1 MLSCM
6 KAFLRLSFYDI
17 SINFS
22 QVHILANIKKLCSGY
37 RKTTKNLERINIA
50 VTANEN
56 IFQYWKMHLIAYD
69 MKSSLNLLTD
79 QYKSW
84 RNYLVLEHLY
94 NNFWIKNLFRNVIK
108 ILSCA
113 NSITYKLFMFMNHYT
128 FCIGC
133 NDKFKNK
140 HRLIHKPLKKAP
152 VKVILR

>member
-56 IFQYWKMHLIAYD
+56 IFQYGKMHPFDYFLR
-69 MKSSLNLLTD
+69 
-79 QYKSW
+79 QV
-84 RNYLVLEHLY
+84 LVLTNH
-94 NNFWIKNLFRNVIK
+94 KFRYDK
-108 ILSCA
+108 I
-113 NSITYKLFMFMNHYT
+113 T
-128 FCIGC
+128 
-133 NDKFKNK
+133 
-140 HRLIHKPLKKAP
+140 
-152 VKVILR
+152 